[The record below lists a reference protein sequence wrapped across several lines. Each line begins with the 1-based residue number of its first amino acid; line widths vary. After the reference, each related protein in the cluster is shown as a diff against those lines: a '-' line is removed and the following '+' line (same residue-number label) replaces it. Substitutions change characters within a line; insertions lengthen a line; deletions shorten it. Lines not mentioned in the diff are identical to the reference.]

1 MRVLGAPSA
10 PRPITSAGFPANES
24 TACWTASASS
34 SRIPFT
40 GQLTALPDIELWD
53 RVREDCAELPRAQ
66 YPSLRLY
73 RSPNIGR
80 VPNSVFGEIYMMPAG
95 TQILVLKEGTRRDR
109 GKGAQFNNIAAA
121 KAVADAV
128 RSTLGPR
135 GMDKM
140 LVDSLGDVVI
150 TNDGVTILKE
160 IDIEHPAAKMLV
172 EVAKTQDEEAGDGT
186 TTAVILAGELLKK
199 AEDLIEQNIHPTV
212 IASGYRQAA
221 EKAREVLEKVATKIS
236 IKDAD
241 VLRKVAMTAMSSSGH
256 KELLADIAVKAVSTV
271 AEQRADNSY
280 FVDDDNIQVVKKQ
293 GGSIADTQLVDGII
307 VDKERV
313 HPGMPSEVKEAKIAL
328 VDAALE
334 VKKTEIDAKIEI
346 TDPAQLQAF
355 LNEEESMLKRMV
367 DIVKKSGATVIFC
380 QKGIDDLAQHYLA
393 KADIYAVRRVKK
405 SDMEK
410 LAKATGGKVVTKLDE
425 LSKDDLGYAKLVYE
439 KKIGEDEMTFVTG
452 CKNPKAMSILIRGG
466 TEHVVDE
473 VERSLEDA
481 TSVVSVAIEDGKV
494 ITGGGSSA
502 TEIALTLRDYA
513 SSVGGREQIAIEAFA
528 DAVEAIPRTLAENAG
543 LDPIDILI
551 ELRKEHKKGN
561 KYAGINV
568 FSGKVS
574 DMKKENVIEPIRVGS
589 QAISSAT
596 DAAARAPARAA
607 KAAKAEA
614 TARSSEGP
622 FRGPS
627 GGPHGLRSVPRGG
640 RFPR

>member
-66 YPSLRLY
+66 YPSLCLY

-80 VPNSVFGEIYMMPAG
+80 LPNSVFGEIYMMPAG

-241 VLRKVAMTAMSSSGH
+241 VLRKVAMTAMSSKSSSGH

-293 GGSIADTQLVDGII
+293 GGSIADTSLVDGVI

-313 HPGMPSEVKEAKIAL
+313 HPGMPSEVKDAKIAL

-425 LSKDDLGYAKLVYE
+425 PSKDDLGYAKLVYE

-452 CKNPKAMSILIRGG
+452 CKNPKAVSILLRGG

-473 VERSLEDA
+473 LERSLEDA
-481 TSVVSVAIEDGKV
+481 TSVVAVAIEDGKV

-568 FSGKVS
+568 FTGKVS

-589 QAISSAT
+589 QAISSAA
-596 DAAARAPARAA
+596 DAAVMILRIDDVIAARAG
-607 KAAKAEA
+607 
-614 TARSSEGP
+614 EGGGK
-622 FRGPS
+622 GPGK
-627 GGPHGLRSVPRGG
+627 GGEGG
-640 RFPR
+640 EGGGDGEEF

>member
-1 MRVLGAPSA
+1 
-10 PRPITSAGFPANES
+10 
-24 TACWTASASS
+24 
-34 SRIPFT
+34 
-40 GQLTALPDIELWD
+40 
-53 RVREDCAELPRAQ
+53 
-66 YPSLRLY
+66 
-73 RSPNIGR
+73 
-80 VPNSVFGEIYMMPAG
+80 MMPTTGG
-95 TQILVLKEGTRRDR
+95 TPILVLKEGTRRER

-212 IASGYRQAA
+212 IASGYRLAS

-236 IKDAD
+236 VKDAE
-241 VLRKVAMTAMSSSGH
+241 VLKKVAMTAMSSKSASGH
-256 KELLADIAVKAVSTV
+256 KELLADISVKAVSTV
-271 AEQRADNSY
+271 AEQRADGSY
-280 FVDDDNIQVVKKQ
+280 FVDDDNIQIVKKQ
-293 GGSIADTQLVDGII
+293 GGSIADTELVDGII

-313 HPGMPSEVKEAKIAL
+313 HPGMPSQVDNAKIAL

-346 TDPAQLQAF
+346 TDPTQLQAF
-355 LNEEESMLKRMV
+355 LGEEEAMLKRMV
-367 DIVKKSGATVIFC
+367 ETVKKSSATILFG

-393 KADIYAVRRVKK
+393 KEGIYAVRRVKK

-410 LAKATGGKVVTKLDE
+410 LAKATGGKIVTKLDE
-425 LSKDDLGYAKLVYE
+425 LSKDDLGFAKLVYE
-439 KKIGEDEMTFVTG
+439 KKIGDDSMTFVTG
-452 CKNPKAMSILIRGG
+452 CKNPKAVSILIRGG

-473 VERSLEDA
+473 VERSLEDS
-481 TSVVSVAIEDGKV
+481 TSVVAVAIEDGKV
-494 ITGGGSSA
+494 VTGGGSSA
-502 TEIALTLRDYA
+502 TEIALALRDHA
-513 SSVGGREQIAIEAFA
+513 STVGGREQIAIESFA
-528 DAVEAIPRTLAENAG
+528 DAMESIPRTLAENAG
-543 LDPIDILI
+543 LDPIDLLI

-561 KYAGINV
+561 KNAGVNV

-596 DAAARAPARAA
+596 DAAVMVLRIDDVIAA
-607 KAAKAEA
+607 K
-614 TARSSEGP
+614 
-622 FRGPS
+622 S
-627 GGPHGLRSVPRGG
+627 GGAPGG
-640 RFPR
+640 KGPGAGGEGDEGGAGEDF